1 MRWLI
6 EFLTSSIGKKLVM
19 SLTGLFLISFLTVHL
34 IGNLQLL
41 YNDGGESFNVY
52 AKFMTSNPLI
62 KFISIGLYF
71 FILLHAV
78 LGIYIALRNRKAKGQ
93 NYAVTTYANGSWMSK
108 NMALLGSLVFIFLC
122 IHLGDFWYKMKFT
135 EQLTMITYDGVG
147 YEVKDLYAQVK
158 TKFSQEWVVI
168 IYLIGVVAL
177 MLHLIHGFQSA
188 FQSLGINHKKY
199 TPLIKLTG
207 IAYSI
212 LITIGYASIPIY
224 MLIRSANT
232 Y

>member
-1 MRWLI
+1 
-6 EFLTSSIGKKLVM
+6 
-19 SLTGLFLISFLTVHL
+19 
-34 IGNLQLL
+34 
-41 YNDGGESFNVY
+41 
-52 AKFMTSNPLI
+52 
-62 KFISIGLYF
+62 
-71 FILLHAV
+71 
-78 LGIYIALRNRKAKGQ
+78 LRNRKAKGQ